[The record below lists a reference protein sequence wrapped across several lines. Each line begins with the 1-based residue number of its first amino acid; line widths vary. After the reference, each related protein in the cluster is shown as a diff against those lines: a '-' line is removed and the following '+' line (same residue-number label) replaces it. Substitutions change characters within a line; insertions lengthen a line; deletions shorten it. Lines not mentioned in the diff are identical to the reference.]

1 MTIHE
6 VSTQLHNLSVA
17 GYFNGEK
24 FTKRQLEHV
33 IAQSFRPEA
42 QLKAGNQLVME
53 IALRDGRWLFTVN
66 KYADSPDSYDYT
78 IPDTREQ
85 EAYIK
90 ALLN

>member
-6 VSTQLHNLSVA
+6 ISNQLHNLSVA

-24 FTKRQLEHV
+24 FTKRELEHV
-33 IAQSFRPEA
+33 IAQSFRPEV
-42 QLKAGNQLVME
+42 QLKAGNRLVME

-66 KYADSPDSYDYT
+66 KYADRPDGYDYT

-85 EAYIK
+85 EAYIRG
-90 ALLN
+90 LLN